1 MLKYRGSILAR
12 AGFMGAVLIM
22 LVIAVGLQP
31 ERLLQWA
38 TSLRYHAV
46 FAEAGGIALG
56 NDVTVSGIKVG
67 TVSSIGLDNGDAL
80 IGFTIDTKYPLGS
93 DTSAHIRTGT
103 LLGERVLVLDSA
115 GDGSLAPNSTIPI
128 SRTSSPY

>member
-103 LLGERVLVLDSA
+103 LLGEALA
-115 GDGSLAPNSTIPI
+115 GPLAVRQ
-128 SRTSSPY
+128 RT